1 MKVLNVNMSLDPV
14 TGGGGAER
22 TFQLSRFLVKAGI
35 ECTVLTTDFGLT
47 AERIKA
53 LDGVNVI
60 ALPCL
65 LKRYY
70 IPRFSYSEIKKIVE
84 VADIVHLMGHWTFI
98 NALVYFIAHRLNK
111 PYVVCPAGTLPIYGR
126 SKFIKKLYNW
136 VIGSK
141 IIRNANGHI
150 AIAVNEINQFQDY
163 GVEVN
168 KISIIP
174 NGINVED
181 FQATDAAG
189 FQKKYGLGNNS
200 FIMFMGRLN
209 SIKGPD
215 LLLRAFC
222 NVKDKFS
229 NFHLVFAGPDGGML
243 SDLKDM
249 VVEFSA
255 SDRVHFL
262 GYLGGADKSQ
272 AYHTADLL
280 VIPSR
285 QEAMSIV
292 VLEAGITGTPVLL
305 TDQCGF
311 DDIGAIDGGEV
322 VPATVDGIRRGLIA
336 NLKDPIKLKLKG
348 GNLKKYTLRNFTWDS
363 VICKYLTLFHQIFD
377 KLEGPV
383 KNLGIEYV
391 NEPVFLER
399 LAQDADQLKEN

>member
-14 TGGGGAER
+14 TGGGTAER
-22 TFQLSRFLVKAGI
+22 TFQISRSLVKAGI
-35 ECTVLTTDFGLT
+35 ECTVLTTDLGVT

-65 LKRYY
+65 LKRFY
-70 IPRFSYSEIKKIVE
+70 ISRFSYSEIRKIVE

-136 VIGSK
+136 VIGNK

-150 AIAVNEINQFQDY
+150 AIAVNEIDQFQAY
-163 GVEVN
+163 GVKVD

-174 NGINVED
+174 NGITADD
-181 FQATDAAG
+181 FRAIDTAN
-189 FQKKYGLGNNS
+189 FRKKYGLGNNS

-222 NVKDKFS
+222 NVKDKLQD
-229 NFHLVFAGPDGGML
+229 FHLVFAGPDGGML
-243 SDLKDM
+243 SELKEM
-249 VVEFSA
+249 VVESNA
-255 SDRVHFL
+255 GDRVHFL
-262 GYLGGADKSQ
+262 GYLGGANKSQ
-272 AYHTADLL
+272 AYHAADLL

-311 DDIGAIDGGEV
+311 NDVASIGGGLV
-322 VPATVDGIRRGLIA
+322 VPASVDGLQKGLVEILRDSDQLKSKGA
-336 NLKDPIKLKLKG
+336 NLKEHVCKH
-348 GNLKKYTLRNFTWDS
+348 FTWDS
-363 VICKYLTLFHQIFD
+363 VINKYLKLYTQILD
-377 KLEGPV
+377 G
-383 KNLGIEYV
+383 KN
-391 NEPVFLER
+391 
-399 LAQDADQLKEN
+399 

>member
-14 TGGGGAER
+14 TGGGTAER
-22 TFQLSRFLVKAGI
+22 TFQISKFLAKVGI
-35 ECTVLTTDFGLT
+35 ECTVLTTDLGLT
-47 AERIKA
+47 PERIKA
-53 LDGVNVI
+53 MERVRII

-65 LKRYY
+65 FRRFYVPK
-70 IPRFSYSEIKKIVE
+70 FSYKQIKNIVKD
-84 VADIVHLMGHWTFI
+84 ADVVHLMGHWTFI

-111 PYVVCPAGTLPIYGR
+111 PYVICPAGALPIYGR
-126 SKFIKKLYNW
+126 SKFIKQLYNW

-174 NGINVED
+174 NGINIED
-181 FQATDAAG
+181 FQTANIAD
-189 FQKKYGLGNNS
+189 FRRKYGFGDAP
-200 FIMFMGRLN
+200 FMLFVGRLN

-229 NFHLVFAGPDGGML
+229 NYHLAFAGPDGGML
-243 SDLKDM
+243 SELKDM
-249 VVEFSA
+249 VIEFSA

-262 GYLGGADKSQ
+262 GYLGGADKFQ
-272 AYHTADLL
+272 AYHAADLL

-311 DDIGAIDGGEV
+311 DEMERIGGGMV
-322 VPATVDGIRRGLIA
+322 VPASVDGLKKGLLGILKNPDKLTAIGGKLKKHVIA
-336 NLKDPIKLKLKG
+336 NYTWEKII
-348 GNLKKYTLRNFTWDS
+348 NKYIDLYRQVLSN
-363 VICKYLTLFHQIFD
+363 
-377 KLEGPV
+377 
-383 KNLGIEYV
+383 KN
-391 NEPVFLER
+391 
-399 LAQDADQLKEN
+399 

>member
-14 TGGGGAER
+14 TGGGTAER
-22 TFQLSRFLVKAGI
+22 TFQISRSLVKAGI
-35 ECTVLTTDFGLT
+35 ECTVLTTDLGLT

-60 ALPCL
+60 ALTCL
-65 LKRYY
+65 LKRFY

-98 NALVYFIAHRLNK
+98 NALVYFIAHRLDK
-111 PYVVCPAGTLPIYGR
+111 SYVVCPAGALPIYGR

-136 VIGSK
+136 AIGSK

-189 FQKKYGLGNNS
+189 FRKKYGLDKKS

-262 GYLGGADKSQ
+262 GYLVGADKSQ
-272 AYHTADLL
+272 AYHAADLL

-311 DDIGAIDGGEV
+311 NDVASIGGGQV
-322 VPATVDGIRRGLIA
+322 VPASVDGLQNGLIEILRNPA
-336 NLKDPIKLKLKG
+336 QLKLYGVNLKEYVYKH
-348 GNLKKYTLRNFTWDS
+348 FTWDS
-363 VICKYLTLFHQIFD
+363 VISKYLKLYRQI
-377 KLEGPV
+377 L
-383 KNLGIEYV
+383 NA
-391 NEPVFLER
+391 R
-399 LAQDADQLKEN
+399 R